1 MPRHKEPARKLNTE
15 EMILEA
21 AERLFGQ
28 HGLDGVSLRQI
39 GVASGSMNSSAVQYH
54 FGTKERLARAIF
66 EHRLPVL
73 ELARAKL
80 LAVAKRDGKLND
92 PRTLLSVMLLPIAE
106 ARDRDGRRSYAAF
119 LLGLRQSE
127 EMNLRLEADDLS
139 PLTSHIHDLLTS
151 AVPTMPEDARS
162 RRFRH
167 AWEIFL
173 SELLDIDREGPA
185 SHQAVPEAARLADAL
200 EIATAAL
207 LAPLSGELSE
217 LDKALR

>member
-1 MPRHKEPARKLNTE
+1 MPRHKEPPRKLNTE

-39 GVASGSMNSSAVQYH
+39 GVAAGSMNSSAVQYH
-54 FGTKERLARAIF
+54 FGTKEKLARAIF

-119 LLGLRQSE
+119 LLGLRSE
-127 EMNLRLEADDLS
+127 MKLRLEAHDLS
-139 PLTSHIHDLLTS
+139 PLTSHISDLLES
-151 AVPTMPEDARS
+151 AAPNMPEDAYK

-167 AWEIFL
+167 ACDIFL
-173 SELLDIDREGPA
+173 SELLDIDREVSMSDRA
-185 SHQAVPEAARLADAL
+185 LPEAVRLADTL
-200 EIATAAL
+200 EIATATL
-207 LAPLSGELSE
+207 LAPLAAELPDRATTS
-217 LDKALR
+217 R